1 LTVRWRTD
9 SRGGALAK
17 RSSTEGVSTMTK
29 AIEKPKGIPLIKESA
44 HEIWLAGLGALSL
57 AEDESGKLFKAL
69 VKRGKTFEETTKDRI
84 DELKAKLDVRKTAAD
99 AIDKIGDTFDDGVTD
114 MLHRLGLPTK
124 KEIDGLSKRVE
135 RLTKTLEAAPPKRA
149 RAAKH
154 RAPAAA
160 ENAAPM

>member
-1 LTVRWRTD
+1 
-9 SRGGALAK
+9 
-17 RSSTEGVSTMTK
+17 MTK

-69 VKRGKTFEETTKDRI
+69 VKRGKVFEEATKDRM

-99 AIDKIGDTFDDGVTD
+99 AIGKIGDTVDDGVTE

-124 KEIDGLSKRVE
+124 KEIEGLTKRVE
-135 RLTKTLEAAPPKRA
+135 RLTKTLETGPPKRV

-154 RAPAAA
+154 RT
-160 ENAAPM
+160 AAPVESASAI

>member
-1 LTVRWRTD
+1 
-9 SRGGALAK
+9 
-17 RSSTEGVSTMTK
+17 MTK

-69 VKRGKTFEETTKDRI
+69 VKRGKVFEEETKGRV
-84 DELKAKLDVRKTAAD
+84 DELKKKLDMRKAAAG
-99 AIDKIGDTFDDGVTD
+99 AIDKIEGAVDDGVTE

-135 RLTKTLEAAPPKRA
+135 RLTKTLETAPPRA
-149 RAAKH
+149 RG
-154 RAPAAA
+154 RATKPRATA
-160 ENAAPM
+160 EVVENSATI